1 MKILILAPLEREIT
15 PKITAARPRVIF
27 DLVSE
32 LIKMGQKV
40 SILGTKNSKVPG
52 AEIIPVIEKGF
63 YEMSGK
69 FENPFYARVSFLVK
83 QAAMAQKIS
92 GKFDIIHN
100 HSKPEFI
107 NVLAQKNFKAP
118 MLTTLHL
125 PITKE
130 IDETLSLFPEAKFV
144 CNSKAAK
151 KAAKKTKIFKVINL
165 GVDTNIYKLSEK
177 KDDYLLWLGRL
188 SQAKD
193 KNGKFMDPK
202 GVKWAIELAEKT
214 NSELILS
221 GNVEDQEFF
230 KREVEPRLNS
240 KIKWRGRISFEQPL
254 PKLEVARLMAKAKA
268 LLMTTQLEE
277 TFGLVMAEAM
287 SCGTPVI
294 AFNRGAVSELVKQ
307 GETGF
312 VIRPNNIKEMVMA
325 LDKIETIKPK
335 KCRQWVEKRFT
346 IKKMAENYLK
356 AYQELK

>member
-1 MKILILAPLEREIT
+1 MKILILAPLERKIT

-40 SILGTKNSKVPG
+40 SILGTRNSKVAG

-69 FENPFYARVSFLVK
+69 FENPFYAWVSFLVR

-92 GKFDIIHN
+92 GKFDVIHN

-107 NVLAQKNFKAP
+107 NVLAGKNFKAP
-118 MLTTLHL
+118 MLSTLHL

-130 IDETLSLFPEAKFV
+130 ADQTLSLFPEAKLV
-144 CNSKAAK
+144 CNSRTAK

-165 GVDTNIYKLSEK
+165 GVDSNIYKLSEK

-193 KNGKFMDPK
+193 EKGEFMDPK
-202 GVKWAIELAEKT
+202 GVKWAIQLAERT
-214 NSELILS
+214 NSRLILS
-221 GNVEDQEFF
+221 GNVEDQRFF
-230 KREVEPRLNS
+230 NKEVKPHLNS

-254 PKLEVARLMAKAKA
+254 SKLEVARLMAGARA

-294 AFNRGAVSELVKQ
+294 AFNKGAVPEVVQHEK
-307 GETGF
+307 TGF
-312 VIRPNNIKEMVMA
+312 VVKPNDIKEMERA
-325 LDKIETIKPK
+325 LNKIETIEPK
-335 KCRQWVEKRFT
+335 KCRQWVEKKFT
-346 IKKMAENYLK
+346 IKKMAENYLN